1 MENKKVK
8 IFIRGERME
17 VKNPVELMIPKYNIL
32 VKDTKMGEGVIIWS
46 NVNIYGAQIGSN
58 VKIGAFVE
66 IRRGVIIGDKV
77 KIEPYVF
84 IPEGVMIG
92 EGVFIGPGVIFTN
105 DKYPRSCNEKGELI
119 TEYKITPTHVKK
131 NASIGAGSVILC
143 GVTVGENALVGAGSI
158 VTKDVPPNAV
168 VYGKGA
174 EVKRFL

>member
-1 MENKKVK
+1 MKK
-8 IFIRGERME
+8 IRILIRGEAME
-17 VKNPVELMIPKYNIL
+17 VKNPVNLIIPDYNIL
-32 VKDTKMGEGVIIWS
+32 VKDTKMGNGVVIWS
-46 NVNIYGAQIGSN
+46 NINIYGACIGSD

-66 IRRGVIIGDKV
+66 IRKGVMIGDKV

-92 EGVFIGPGVIFTN
+92 EGVFIGPGVVFTN
-105 DKYPRSCNEKGELI
+105 DKYPRSCNEKGKLI
-119 TEYKITPTHVKK
+119 TEYKITPTHVRK